1 MDAIIEYYKKYWSN
15 YVNFKGRAR
24 RSEFWYPELCNAVI
38 SAVLAILTKVVS
50 LLGILGGIFS
60 LAVLLPSLSVMVRRL
75 HDVGKSG
82 WWVLV
87 SLVPLVGGILLLVW
101 CCTDS
106 NPGENQYGPNP
117 KGV

>member
-1 MDAIIEYYKKYWSN
+1 MNAIIEYYKKYWAN

-24 RSEFWYPELCNAVI
+24 RSEYWYPVLCNFVI
-38 SAVLAILTKVVS
+38 SLVLALLAQLVS
-50 LLGILGGIFS
+50 FLGILGGIFS
-60 LAVLLPSLSVMVRRL
+60 LAVVLPSLGVAVRRL

-82 WWVLV
+82 WWLLIG
-87 SLVPLVGGILLLVW
+87 LVPLVGGILLLVW
-101 CCTDS
+101 ACTDS